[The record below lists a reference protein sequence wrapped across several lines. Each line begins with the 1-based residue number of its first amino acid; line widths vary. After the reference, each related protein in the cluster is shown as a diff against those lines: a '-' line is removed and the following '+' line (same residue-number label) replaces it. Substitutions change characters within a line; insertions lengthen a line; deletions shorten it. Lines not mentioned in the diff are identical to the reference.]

1 MDKLV
6 KTKDLYD
13 CKVPYLKDLFD
24 SSEYPWEMLPK
35 IKDVIAEL
43 LKTGIEGFTEL
54 KPGVLVG
61 RDVKIAATVTIDAP
75 AIIGHGTEIRPGAYI
90 RGNVITG
97 EKCVM
102 GNSSEYKNCILLD
115 NVQTPHYNYV
125 GDSVLGN
132 KAHTGAGSICSNL
145 KSDGKAVVIRG
156 DENYI
161 TGLRKIGGI
170 LADGADVGCGCV
182 INPGTV
188 IGKNTSVYPLTSL
201 RGVYPAN
208 CIVKSQD
215 NIVLREEDF

>member
-6 KTKDLYD
+6 KTKDLYE

-43 LKTGIEGFTEL
+43 IKTGIEGFTEL